1 MTKQQERRIEEI
13 REIMLNLVGYRETK
27 EIKEETIEELFYG
40 AVSMVIEVGTIGD
53 EGTMAEIYCRD
64 RAHVFIGPRGG
75 CYTFSK
81 ARSGANKGHMV
92 RYDDNVRGV
101 VWRNVL
107 DK

>member
-27 EIKEETIEELFYG
+27 EIKEEKIEELFYG
-40 AVSMVIEVGTIGD
+40 AVSMVIEVGNIGD
-53 EGTMAEIYCRD
+53 EGTMAELYCRD

-75 CYTFSK
+75 CFTYAK
-81 ARSGANKGHMV
+81 AKSGANKGQLV
-92 RYDDNVRGV
+92 RYEDNVRGV
-101 VWRNVL
+101 IWRSVL